1 MKKGYK
7 TMTIEEIKEKAEYKV
22 NIHMNKSL
30 VEYECRKR
38 NIKTSRNYKKMRELL
53 IASYIDEWSKDN

>member
-1 MKKGYK
+1 
-7 TMTIEEIKEKAEYKV
+7 MTVEEIKEKAEYKV